1 MNSGHSVPRCRASA
15 TNSWI
20 RWTREDLVPDPFVG
34 GAQGKLQCSRL
45 RGDAGT
51 ETEGGGL

>member
-20 RWTREDLVPDPFVG
+20 RWTPEDLVPDPFVG